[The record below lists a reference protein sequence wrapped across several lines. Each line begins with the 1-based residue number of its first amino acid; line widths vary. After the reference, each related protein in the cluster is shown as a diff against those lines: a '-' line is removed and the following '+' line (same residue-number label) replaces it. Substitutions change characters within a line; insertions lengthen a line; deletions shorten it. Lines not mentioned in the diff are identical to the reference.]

1 MVSDR
6 MGVLFR
12 RSEEI
17 LQREGLLP
25 FIKRAFLFSVV
36 LVRSSFGYG
45 NYYIY
50 EKKLNEMND
59 FEFKPKIQNIIL
71 KIISTTDQIDEVSN
85 EGFDFSFYSNIETF
99 KERSNKE
106 AILFCVFIGR
116 YLAHASWVAMKK
128 KSNMDPVLSLLI
140 KDWQKKASIG
150 PSITNPKY
158 RGLGLYPYTLCKIC
172 EYLKGENKQSVNITT
187 SKHNTPSIKGISKA
201 GFEISGEM
209 RYLKLLF
216 LEFLKEKPTK
226 GVT

>member
-1 MVSDR
+1 MFSDR

-12 RSEEI
+12 RSKEI
-17 LQREGLLP
+17 LQRDGLIS
-25 FIKRAFLFSVV
+25 FIKRVFLFSV
-36 LVRSSFGYG
+36 RSFSYG

-50 EKKLNEMND
+50 EKKLNETND
-59 FEFKPKIQNIIL
+59 FEFKSKIQNVTL
-71 KIISTTDQIDEVSN
+71 KIISTTDQIGEVSN
-85 EGFDFSFYSNIETF
+85 EGFDFSFYSNIGNF
-99 KERSNKE
+99 KERFNKE

-116 YLAHASWVAMKK
+116 DIAHASWVAMKK
-128 KSNMDPVLSLLI
+128 KSNMDPILLLSI

-158 RGLGLYPYTLCKIC
+158 RGLGFYPYTLCKIC

-187 SKHNTPSIKGISKA
+187 SKHNTPSMKGISKA
-201 GFEISGEM
+201 GFGISGEA

-216 LEFLKEKPTK
+216 LEFLNEKPTK